1 MRSASQYSRG
11 NRSWRAARDPPTLS
25 LPFMRTMRFFV
36 YEIPMSQ
43 PFASTRFFMAF
54 TPRLV
59 RRLKGRFAM
68 ANMDEGSKGS
78 KRSVL
83 AFGIV
88 ATISIVLLVV
98 IGVAGENV
106 GPNTPQAKVESPY
119 LR

>member
-1 MRSASQYSRG
+1 
-11 NRSWRAARDPPTLS
+11 
-25 LPFMRTMRFFV
+25 
-36 YEIPMSQ
+36 
-43 PFASTRFFMAF
+43 
-54 TPRLV
+54 
-59 RRLKGRFAM
+59 M

-106 GPNTPQAKVESPY
+106 GPETPQAKVESPY